1 MKRTG
6 LLNAALA
13 AEVARLGHT
22 HEVVVADCGLPLPR
36 GGPAVVDLA
45 VVAGVPSFESVLR
58 ALLAEVVIEGGI
70 AAAEVTGA
78 NPACAGLLR
87 ELVAPLDLV
96 PHEDLKRRVAG
107 ARLVVRTGEARPFA
121 NVVLR
126 CGVPF

>member
-1 MKRTG
+1 MRRHG

-22 HEVVVADCGLPLPR
+22 DEVVVADCGLPLPR
-36 GGPAVVDLA
+36 AGPAVVDLA
-45 VVAGVPSFESVLR
+45 VVAGVPSFEAVLR
-58 ALLAEVVIEGGI
+58 ALLAEVVVEGGT
-70 AAAEVTGA
+70 AAAEVEAA
-78 NPACAGLLR
+78 NPACTALLR
-87 ELVAPLDLV
+87 GLVAPLELV
-96 PHEDLKRRVAG
+96 AHEELKRRVAG